1 MRWNRCGLGEED
13 GGVRSQKAEGRS
25 QQAGD
30 AKDISWR
37 GRPAGSEIMNRY
49 FVGVDLG
56 QARDYTAIA
65 VVERA
70 ELQGE
75 WEAGVWAWRKDI
87 MLRLRFLE
95 RVPLGTP
102 YPEVVERVVQVT
114 RSSQL
119 AGRCHLAVDGTGV
132 GRPVVDLLRG
142 ARPGCP
148 LMPAIIT
155 PGGLETM
162 DQGYYK
168 VPKRDLITGLQVLLQ
183 QRELQIAGGLA
194 DGPTLLKEMA
204 DMQVKVSLAGNEQY
218 GAWREGTHD
227 DLVLAVAL
235 ACWSAG
241 KIYPNSP
248 QGKARWWTNG
258 REDEAVKVP
267 GGS

>member
-1 MRWNRCGLGEED
+1 MG
-13 GGVRSQKAEGRS
+13 
-25 QQAGD
+25 
-30 AKDISWR
+30 
-37 GRPAGSEIMNRY
+37 RY

-56 QARDYTAIA
+56 QSRDFTAIA

-70 ELQGE
+70 ELQGD
-75 WEAGVWAWRKDI
+75 WAAAVWAWRKEVK
-87 MLRLRFLE
+87 LRLRFLE

-102 YPEVVERVVQVT
+102 YPEIVERVVQVT
-114 RSSQL
+114 RSGQL
-119 AGRCHLAVDGTGV
+119 AGRCYLAVDGTGV
-132 GRPVVDLLRG
+132 GRPVVDLLRK
-142 ARPGCP
+142 AQPGCP

-155 PGGLETM
+155 SGGLETM

-168 VPKRDLITGLQVLLQ
+168 VPKRDLIIGMQVLLQ

-194 DGPTLLKEMA
+194 DGPALLKEMA

-241 KIYPNSP
+241 KIYPNPP

-258 REDEAVKVP
+258 REDQAVRVK
-267 GGS
+267 